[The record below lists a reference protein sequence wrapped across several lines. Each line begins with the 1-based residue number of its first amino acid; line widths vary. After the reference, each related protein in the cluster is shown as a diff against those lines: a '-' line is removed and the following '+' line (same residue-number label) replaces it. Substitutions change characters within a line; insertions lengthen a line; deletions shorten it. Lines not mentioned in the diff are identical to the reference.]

1 MFSQEFRIA
10 LVRSFYAFS
19 FQSYYHKSIYIQSEL
34 VYLMLLLF
42 RNQVYC
48 IQIFK
53 GILKSWI
60 GGSCCCRLLS
70 ETFMDLIVKFG
81 NCSYAYKV
89 MRMQIFIFFSL
100 NV

>member
-34 VYLMLLLF
+34 VYLKLLLI

-53 GILKSWI
+53 GILKPWI
-60 GGSCCCRLLS
+60 GGSCCSELLS
-70 ETFMDLIVKFG
+70 KTFVDLIANFG
-81 NCSYAYKV
+81 NCSYVYKE
-89 MRMQIFIFFSL
+89 
-100 NV
+100 